1 MGITEEEW
9 QQSERA
15 IIDKF
20 FHVKVPEIL
29 DLKDGTESS
38 CTEASCIEFGKRVF
52 GADDLMPVDNQ
63 GSNSFTLVC
72 HSKSQVIQFR
82 LQPFDTAILDLA
94 HQIYG
99 NAVPRTIFQSGFR
112 LPVYT
117 SKIIPGK
124 VHVLQPFP
132 EAAFPL
138 ERQKKTVTDL
148 GRFIARATFFPQ
160 PTTLYNTN
168 SWTAKSRETLKQL
181 QQNSSLQ
188 AQAPEITDIVS
199 RLWGKVD
206 LLDRLPAVLTH
217 HDFSEVNILV
227 DEAGNATGVIDFDVA
242 GIEAFGMCI
251 WGIYECFLGSMEEGT
266 WSFHNQEA
274 DGYHGQTIRQVLEA
288 AFWDSLWSSVSP
300 ELQHRDLEAAVKVAL
315 SIGII
320 NRYFIRGMMDE
331 IDMTNNTHRLSLEYA
346 KGILPT
352 IWDPASFR

>member
-1 MGITEEEW
+1 MGITKEEW

-20 FHVKVPEIL
+20 FRVKVPEVL
-29 DLKDGTESS
+29 GSESNAETA
-38 CTEASCIEFGKRVF
+38 CTEDSCVQFGKRVL
-52 GADDLMPVDNQ
+52 GANDLVAVDNQ
-63 GSNSFTLVC
+63 GCNSFTLVC

-82 LQPFDTAILDLA
+82 LRRFDTAILDLA

-99 NAVPRTIFQSGFR
+99 SAVPRTIFHSGFR

-124 VHVLQPFP
+124 VHLLQPFP

-148 GRFIARATFFPQ
+148 GRFIARATYFPQ
-160 PTTLYNTN
+160 PKTLYNTT
-168 SWTAKSRETLKQL
+168 SWTAKSKETLEQL
-181 QQNSSLQ
+181 RRNSSLQ
-188 AQAPEITDIVS
+188 SHAPEITAIVS
-199 RLWGKVD
+199 RLWGEID
-206 LLDRLPAVLTH
+206 LIDRLPAVLTH

-227 DEAGNATGVIDFDVA
+227 DEAGNVTGVIDFDVA
-242 GIEAFGMCI
+242 GIEAFGTCI
-251 WGIYECFLGSMEEGT
+251 WGIYECFLGSMEQGK

-274 DGYHGQTIRQVLEA
+274 DGYNGQTVREVLET
-288 AFWDSLWSSVSP
+288 AFYASLWSNVSP
-300 ELQHRDLEAAVKVAL
+300 ELQRQDLEAAVKVAL

-331 IDMTNNTHRLSLEYA
+331 IDLTNNTHRLSLEYA

-352 IWDPASFR
+352 IWGPAFFP